1 MWMKNKNQISRL
13 LTEKH
18 TTYKIQKE
26 NLSLQIQLQTDRDG
40 DDHFPTTRMSVNRQT
55 TAGSGEDMDAWTSH
69 TRLEAMEK
77 VRPLWKI
84 VCSFLRS

>member
-1 MWMKNKNQISRL
+1 MKNKNQISCL

-40 DDHFPTTRMSVNRQT
+40 DDHFPTTGMSVINGQT
-55 TAGSGEDMDAWTSH
+55 MAGSGENVDAWTSH
-69 TRLEAMEK
+69 TRLVAM
-77 VRPLWKI
+77 
-84 VCSFLRS
+84 